1 MRAGYARSSELLRP
15 AKRAA
20 AARLSVCE
28 YKIRIYT
35 GCVRWFC
42 IDKGQEWAA
51 AVENNGLT
59 VNAIFYC
66 MHFFDIY
73 IRTVFGEWCM
83 AAACFLCIQ

>member
-1 MRAGYARSSELLRP
+1 MPVHLSRFGPPKGRLRQVFP
-15 AKRAA
+15 YVSIKYGFIPDV
-20 AARLSVCE
+20 SV
-28 YKIRIYT
+28 
-35 GCVRWFC
+35 GFC
-42 IDKGQEWAA
+42 IDKGQEWSET
-51 AVENNGLT
+51 VENNGLT